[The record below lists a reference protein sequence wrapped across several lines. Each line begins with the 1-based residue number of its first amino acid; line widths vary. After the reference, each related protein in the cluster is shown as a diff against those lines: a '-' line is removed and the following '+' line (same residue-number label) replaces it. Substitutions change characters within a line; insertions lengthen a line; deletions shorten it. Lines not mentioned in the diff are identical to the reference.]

1 MWRYG
6 LLAMLGVVVAMAVAA
21 CDGANVNGDVTA
33 TESGAGTVNGSIHVP
48 AGQHSGAVGTVNGSI
63 RIDDGATVGPARTV
77 NGGID
82 VGAHA
87 TADSVSTVNGH
98 VTLGAGAHVSH
109 EITSV
114 NGAMDLE
121 SGADVGGGLK
131 NVNGQITLKTAHVGG
146 GLTTVGGDIDVAGE
160 SRVEGGILVQE
171 PGGWFGGSSQRP
183 RKPRIVIGPGAVVR
197 GNLRFEREV
206 ELFVSE
212 RATVGPITGATA
224 IRFAGDRPP
233 G

>member
-6 LLAMLGVVVAMAVAA
+6 LLAMLGVVAMAVAA
-21 CDGANVNGDVTA
+21 CDGVNGDVTA

-87 TADSVSTVNGH
+87 TADSVTTVNGH

-109 EITSV
+109 EVTSV

-146 GLTTVGGDIDVAGE
+146 GLTTVGGDIDLSGE

-171 PGGWFGGSSQRP
+171 PGGWFGGSSSRP
-183 RKPRIVIGPGAVVR
+183 RKPRIVIGPGAVVQ

-206 ELFVSE
+206 ELYVSE

>member
-6 LLAMLGVVVAMAVAA
+6 LLAMLGVVAMAVAA
-21 CDGANVNGDVTA
+21 CDGVNGDVTA

-77 NGGID
+77 NG
-82 VGAHA
+82 
-87 TADSVSTVNGH
+87 
-98 VTLGAGAHVSH
+98 
-109 EITSV
+109 
-114 NGAMDLE
+114 AMDLE

-146 GLTTVGGDIDVAGE
+146 GLSTVGGDIDLSGE

-171 PGGWFGGSSQRP
+171 PGGWFGGSSSRA
-183 RKPRIVIGPGAVVR
+183 RKPRIVIGPGAVVQ

-206 ELFVSE
+206 ELYVSE

>member
-6 LLAMLGVVVAMAVAA
+6 LLVMLGVVAMAVAA
-21 CDGANVNGDVTA
+21 CDGVNGDVTA

-63 RIDDGATVGPARTV
+63 RIDDGASGGPARTV

-87 TADSVSTVNGH
+87 SADSVTTVNGH

-109 EITSV
+109 EVTSV

-146 GLTTVGGDIDVAGE
+146 GLSTVGGDIDLSGE
-160 SRVEGGILVQE
+160 SRVEGGILVHE
-171 PGGWFGGSSQRP
+171 PGGWFGGSSSRP
-183 RKPRIVIGPGAVVR
+183 RKPRIVIGPGAVVQ

-206 ELFVSE
+206 ELYVSE

-224 IRFAGDRPP
+224 IRFAGDHPP

>member
-1 MWRYG
+1 MWRHG
-6 LLAMLGVVVAMAVAA
+6 LRAVLGVLVAMAVAA
-21 CDGANVNGDVTA
+21 CDGVNGDVTA

-48 AGQHSGAVGTVNGSI
+48 AGLRSGALGTVNGSI
-63 RIDDGATVGPARTV
+63 RIDDGATVGAARTV
-77 NGGID
+77 NGEIE

-87 TADSVSTVNGH
+87 RADSVNTVNGR
-98 VTLGAGAHVSH
+98 VTLAAGAHVSR
-109 EITSV
+109 EVTSV
-114 NGAMDLE
+114 NGALDLE
-121 SGADVGGGLK
+121 SGAEVGGDLK
-131 NVNGQITLKTAHVGG
+131 NVNGQITLNTAHVGG
-146 GLTTVGGDIDVAGE
+146 GLTTVAGDIEVTGE
-160 SRVEGGILVQE
+160 SRVEGGIFVQE
-171 PGGWFGGSSQRP
+171 PADWFGGSSHRP

-212 RATVGPITGATA
+212 RATVGPISGATA

>member
-6 LLAMLGVVVAMAVAA
+6 LLAMLGVVAMAVGA
-21 CDGANVNGDVTA
+21 CDGVNGDVTA
-33 TESGAGTVNGSIHVP
+33 TESGAG
-48 AGQHSGAVGTVNGSI
+48 
-63 RIDDGATVGPARTV
+63 
-77 NGGID
+77 
-82 VGAHA
+82 
-87 TADSVSTVNGH
+87 
-98 VTLGAGAHVSH
+98 
-109 EITSV
+109 
-114 NGAMDLE
+114 
-121 SGADVGGGLK
+121 VGGGLK

-146 GLTTVGGDIDVAGE
+146 GLSTVGGDIDLSGE

-171 PGGWFGGSSQRP
+171 PGGWFGGSSSRP
-183 RKPRIVIGPGAVVR
+183 RKPRIVIGPGAVVQ

-206 ELFVSE
+206 ELYVSE